1 MKIKP
6 VLMFSLAI
14 GIALFVA
21 FLSYGQLQ
29 KKAKAQTRPS
39 NTLPVAVAVLDLPW
53 GTPLTK
59 SMIKF
64 VPFLKESL
72 PAGYFSDPSAI
83 EGRVLVYPIKANE
96 PIFESK
102 LAPAT
107 IKTGGVA
114 AVVSPQKRAMSVK
127 VDKVI
132 GISGFIHPGN
142 RVDVLVTMGQRGK
155 VSTPITK
162 IVLENILVLAA
173 GPQMEKDNKKEKSA
187 QVEVIT
193 LEVTPEEAEKL
204 TLAVTEGHIQLALRN
219 FIDSEDVIT
228 RGTTIPMLLTSYMG
242 KKKAGRAPSKPQV
255 LSVQLIKGSCV
266 TELNFGKEGE

>member
-1 MKIKP
+1 MKMKP
-6 VLMFSLAI
+6 ILMFSLAI
-14 GIALFVA
+14 SIALFVA
-21 FLSYGQLQ
+21 LLSYSQLQ
-29 KKAKAQTRPS
+29 KKTKKQTKPS
-39 NTLPVAVAVLDLPW
+39 NTVPVAVATLDLPW
-53 GTPLTK
+53 CTPLDK
-59 SMIKF
+59 SMIKL

-83 EGRVLVYPIKANE
+83 EGRVLLHPLKANE
-96 PIFESK
+96 PIFESR
-102 LAPAT
+102 LAPTT

-114 AVVSPQKRAMSVK
+114 AVVTPQKRAMSVK

-142 RVDVLVTMGQRGK
+142 RVDVLVTMRQRGK

-173 GPQMEKDNKKEKSA
+173 GPQVEKDNKKEKPA

-193 LEVTPEEAEKL
+193 LEVTPDEAERL
-204 TLAVTEGHIQLALRN
+204 ALAVTEGNIQLALRN
-219 FIDSEDVIT
+219 FTDSEDVIT
-228 RGTTIPMLLTSYMG
+228 GGTTIPTLLTSYRG
-242 KKKAGRAPSKPQV
+242 KKKADRTSSKPQV